1 MLVRSLRLRDFR
13 NLSAVDLEP
22 DARFN
27 VIAGPN
33 GQGKTNLLESVYLL
47 AALKS
52 FRALRNAAMVQ
63 HGADSAFCSAWID
76 RGGMRREV
84 ELTLKP
90 RGRQIRLNGNAVRRV
105 SDFFGL
111 VNAVSF
117 CPEDVTVLR
126 DSPGDRRR
134 FLDRMIFN
142 ANPKYAT
149 EMADYEAALKNRNAL
164 IKDGIVRDQELLSV
178 YDQQVIEHGI
188 RVIERRRDHIEG
200 IRSELVGTFGE
211 IFGEGFEPWISYAV
225 RFMADRPDHDA
236 VLADRA
242 ALEDVYASAL
252 GAARRKDLARG
263 FTTIG
268 PHRDD
273 FETQLLGNPMRDFAS
288 QGQHR
293 AFVLALKITEIR
305 KLREQLGHYPILLL
319 DDVSS
324 ELDPQRNEKLFDFL
338 STIEGQVFITTTDVD
353 YVRLHHE
360 FRRFDVSGGEVT
372 PE

>member
-13 NLSAVDLEP
+13 NLPAVEIEP
-22 DARFN
+22 GLRFN
-27 VIAGPN
+27 VIVGQN

-52 FRALRNAAMVQ
+52 FRSLRNAALIR
-63 HGADSAFCSAWID
+63 HGAPNALCSAWID

-84 ELTLKP
+84 ELTLRP
-90 RGRQIRLNGNAVRRV
+90 RGRKVSLNGNTVRKL

-126 DSPGDRRR
+126 DSPGSRRT

-142 ANPKYAT
+142 ALPGYAT
-149 EMADYEAALKNRNAL
+149 EMSDYEAALKHRNAL
-164 IKDGIVRDQELLSV
+164 IKDGIVRDQSLLSV
-178 YDQQVIEHGI
+178 YDQQVVMHGTE
-188 RVIERRRDHIEG
+188 VMARRRDFIAEMREPL
-200 IRSELVGTFGE
+200 IQSFGE
-211 IFGEGFEPWISYAV
+211 IFGEGF
-225 RFMADRPDHDA
+225 DPDIAYRSKFLGDHPEHDEILNDDA
-236 VLADRA
+236 RLAA
-242 ALEDVYASAL
+242 EFQTALDN
-252 GAARRKDLARG
+252 ARRKDLARG

-273 FETQLLGNPMRDFAS
+273 FIAHLLGNPMRDFAS

-305 KLREQLGHYPILLL
+305 MLRETLGHYPILLL

-338 STIEGQVFITTTDVD
+338 STIEGQVFITTTDVN

-360 FRRFDVSGGEVT
+360 FRRFDVSNGQVT
-372 PE
+372 PA

>member
-13 NLSAVDLEP
+13 NLSAVDIEP

-27 VIAGPN
+27 VIVGSN

-52 FRALRNAAMVQ
+52 FRALRNAALVRN
-63 HGADSAFCSAWID
+63 GTESAYCAAWID
-76 RGGMRREV
+76 RGGVRREV

-90 RGRQIRLNGNAVRRV
+90 RGRKIRLNGNAVRRV

-142 ANPKYAT
+142 ANPKYAS
-149 EMADYEAALKNRNAL
+149 EMADYESALKNRNAL
-164 IKDGIVRDQELLSV
+164 IKDGIVRDRQLLEV
-178 YDQQVIEHGI
+178 YDQQLIDHGI
-188 RVIERRRDHIEG
+188 RVIERRRDHITA
-200 IRSELVGTFGE
+200 IRPELVRTFSE
-211 IFGEGFEPWISYAV
+211 IFGDGFDPGIAYAV
-225 RFMADRPDHDA
+225 RFMDDRPDHDA
-236 VLADRA
+236 ILEDRD
-242 ALEDVYASAL
+242 ALEDAYASAL
-252 GAARRKDLARG
+252 AAARRRDLARG

-273 FETQLLGNPMRDFAS
+273 FTTELLGNPMRDFAS

-305 KLREQLGHYPILLL
+305 SLREQLGHYPILLL

-360 FRRFDVSGGEVT
+360 FRRFDVSCGEVT
-372 PE
+372 PT